1 MTQNLG
7 AGARVLKNMVN
18 ARLITS
24 LDALDES
31 LADIPRKKITAI
43 LCRLITAGYVVRHS
57 AGSYQIT
64 KAGIDADNKGCKPGP
79 QRKPTGRAKPRRAS
93 LRQKVWQTL
102 RMRRKVATPDLLAN
116 VCDGDPNVQR
126 GGVYKY
132 LKALERAGYVQ
143 SLATRVPGTAPS
155 SNGFK
160 IVLLIKDTGALA
172 PLVNLRDQRLT
183 DLNTDEVID
192 LSEVAA

>member
-1 MTQNLG
+1 MTGKLG
-7 AGARVLKNMVN
+7 MGARVLQNMVN
-18 ARLITS
+18 ARSTTS
-24 LDALDES
+24 LDALDEG
-31 LADIPRKKITAI
+31 LVDIPRKRITAI
-43 LCRLITAGYVVRHS
+43 LCRLISDGYVVRHS
-57 AGSYQIT
+57 AGSYQVT
-64 KAGIDADNKGCKPGP
+64 KAGVEADKKGYKPGP
-79 QRKPTGRAKPRRAS
+79 QRKATGRAKPQPAS

-143 SLATRVPGTAPS
+143 SLAKRAPGTAPS

-160 IVLLIKDTGALA
+160 IVLLLKDTGAVA
-172 PLVNLRDQRLT
+172 PMVNWRDHRLT

-192 LSEVAA
+192 FSEVAA